1 MGEGTGDLVSE
12 SGTFS
17 SGGSTYDLDPSSCNS
32 RLRGDKRVDG
42 MGNSED
48 SSNYLVIVIIR
59 Y

>member
-1 MGEGTGDLVSE
+1 MGEGTGDLVTE

-17 SGGSTYDLDPSSCNS
+17 SGGYTYDLDPSSCDT

-42 MGNSED
+42 MRNSED
-48 SSNYLVIVIIR
+48 SPNYLIIVIIC